1 MLHATCI
8 LQRPMLSTCKSG
20 LSYCNVVYGRAVKW
34 HHCTSC
40 LCCSNTVQ
48 QSGLLTCTLDIRGLS
63 AMCLFIRAG
72 ETMGYSM
79 QALFAVIAGYMINET
94 TKNYQKS
101 PFYLV
106 LGLMAM
112 GLLISLLYSRTQLL
126 WQQPRLC
133 SMSKLIVT
141 KQQYKRKLKLQL
153 LQRAATQ

>member
-1 MLHATCI
+1 
-8 LQRPMLSTCKSG
+8 
-20 LSYCNVVYGRAVKW
+20 
-34 HHCTSC
+34 
-40 LCCSNTVQ
+40 
-48 QSGLLTCTLDIRGLS
+48 
-63 AMCLFIRAG
+63 
-72 ETMGYSM
+72 MGYSM